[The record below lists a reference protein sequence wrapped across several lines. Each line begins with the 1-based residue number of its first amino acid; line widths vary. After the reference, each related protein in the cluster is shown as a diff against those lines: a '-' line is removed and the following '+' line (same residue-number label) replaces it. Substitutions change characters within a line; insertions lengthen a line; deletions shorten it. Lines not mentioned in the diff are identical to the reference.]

1 MESTL
6 ISQFIDDELSLSE
19 KIALLRSI
27 RNDPAAC
34 DEVIGF
40 LEQESVLVRQV
51 KLDRPILNIKPIRQ
65 RKPAFPFLRWA
76 AAVPVAAAFLFLL
89 IWYKPGSTPMTVT
102 SPSPISH
109 RFVIYAP
116 EIRQVE
122 VAGSFS
128 NWEPI
133 PMKPIGADGYWELT
147 LSMKPGEYRYS
158 ILLDRKSR
166 MADPTVPLKEA
177 DDFGSANSILR
188 IG

>member
-6 ISQFIDDELSLSE
+6 ISQFIDDELSLPE
-19 KIALLRSI
+19 KIAFLRSI
-27 RNDPAAC
+27 RNDPASC
-34 DEVIGF
+34 DEAIGF

-51 KLDRPILNIKPIRQ
+51 KLNRPMLTLKPIRL
-65 RKPAFPFLRWA
+65 RKPAFSFMRWVA
-76 AAVPVAAAFLFLL
+76 AIPVAAAFLFLL
-89 IWYKPGSTPMTVT
+89 IWYKPGPAPLTVT
-102 SPSPISH
+102 SPAPISH

-116 EIRQVE
+116 EIRQAE
-122 VAGSFS
+122 IAGSFS

-133 PMKPIGADGYWELT
+133 PMKPIGAHGYWELT